1 MRSWRFRLFCGSFL
15 ISLIFLIVASVIN
28 CSYGLTE
35 HIDPFIALILVILA
49 MVIYVKRSANKRKG
63 SRKLTIN
70 IYKVIF
76 SIFLILLVAFL
87 MELQI
92 KWNILLVGL
101 TWRFWLLS
109 LILEEL
115 VALYRKRN
123 LKSRK
128 IPG

>member
-1 MRSWRFRLFCGSFL
+1 
-15 ISLIFLIVASVIN
+15 
-28 CSYGLTE
+28 
-35 HIDPFIALILVILA
+35 